1 MKLTKALMPAAIA
14 CALFSGNTLAVDLVP
29 PAYSDNTV
37 TFLGQVTDQTCVMT
51 INGQEIK
58 PVVLLPTV
66 PRSDFSSKGDTT
78 GETEFVVA
86 VSGCTISEPSG
97 TRADG
102 DGVNDILYS
111 GDAISTVFVAHE
123 IADTNLLNVIT
134 PDAGGAKNVH
144 IDILTPEAKG
154 KSTIDFSK
162 RYHGD
167 GDLVLDAQG
176 NASAVYTA
184 QYIAHEAFDELSS
197 GYVRASMQY
206 ALSYD

>member
-14 CALFSGNTLAVDLVP
+14 CALFSGHALAVDLVP

-66 PRSDFSSKGDTT
+66 PRSDFTNAGDVTGDTD
-78 GETEFVVA
+78 FVVA
-86 VSGCTISEPSG
+86 VSGCTITPTPE
-97 TRADG
+97 TRAAG
-102 DGVNDILYS
+102 DGVNDILYE

-123 IADTNLLNVIT
+123 TRETNLLNVLDVDGGT
-134 PDAGGAKNVH
+134 GAKNV
-144 IDILTPEAKG
+144 DINIVDTRG
-154 KSTIDFSK
+154 NDIDFTGPF
-162 RYHGD
+162 HGG
-167 GDLVLDAQG
+167 GDLVLDATG
-176 NASAVYTA
+176 SASATYTA
-184 QYIAHEAFDELSS
+184 QYIAQEAFADLSS